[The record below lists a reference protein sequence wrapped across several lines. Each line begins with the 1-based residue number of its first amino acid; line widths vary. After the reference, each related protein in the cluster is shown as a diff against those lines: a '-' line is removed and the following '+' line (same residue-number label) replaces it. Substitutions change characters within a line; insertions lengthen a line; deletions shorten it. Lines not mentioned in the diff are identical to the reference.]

1 MHKTIILA
9 SRSPRRVELL
19 KQIHIDCKSMPAD
32 IDETPQLNEQPKDY
46 VMRLAQ
52 QKAVAVAS
60 ILPAELAALP
70 ILAADT
76 TVAIGAH
83 ILGKPEN
90 DADAMQMLQQ
100 LSGGTHYVYT
110 AVAVHYLG
118 ELQALLSTT
127 TVEMMPLTDTMIANY
142 IASGQHHDKAGSYA
156 IQGLAA
162 TWIKRIDGSYS
173 GVMGLPLHETARL
186 LADYVALE

>member
-32 IDETPQLNEQPKDY
+32 IDETPLLDELPEDY
-46 VMRLAQ
+46 VLRLAQ
-52 QKAVAVAS
+52 QKAAAVAH
-60 ILPAELAALP
+60 IVPTEFAALP

-90 DADAMQMLQQ
+90 DADAFAMLQQ
-100 LSGGTHYVYT
+100 LSGNVHAVYT

-118 ELQALLSTT
+118 EMQVRLSKT
-127 TVEMMPLTDTMIANY
+127 TVEMVPLTEAMIASY

-173 GVMGLPLHETARL
+173 GVMGLPLHETASL
-186 LADYVALE
+186 LADYIALE